1 MVGNHMFRMLGP
13 CDHCRYPTINTR
25 IQRLSITIPSCYRL
39 PISSSKRRVQSH
51 FKPVFQ
57 TRHQKYYKEI
67 VLKTAW
73 KWRFAHGCSCVI
85 MSMNERPLGR
95 ERSMEFDFVINL
107 SALYISLL
115 GADYS

>member
-25 IQRLSITIPSCYRL
+25 IQRSSITILSCYRL

-51 FKPVFQ
+51 FKLVFQ
-57 TRHQKYYKEI
+57 TRHQKYYKEN
-67 VLKTAW
+67 VLKTVW
-73 KWRFAHGCSCVI
+73 KWRLAQWCTCVI
-85 MSMNERPLGR
+85 MYMNECPRGR
-95 ERSMEFDFVINL
+95 ERSMEFDLVINL